1 MSEPLG
7 IEKLAL
13 RPSKLMVTSPA
24 SFARIPR
31 CDTSGEAEGCRL
43 TALDVGVGVAHED
56 TAVGGYRDE
65 LLGEEVEI
73 DPRHDGARVVIA
85 GSVEG
90 ALEALQ

>member
-13 RPSKLMVTSPA
+13 RPSKLIVTSPA

-31 CDTSGEAEGCRL
+31 VRSCAIRAGRQKDAGL

-56 TAVGGYRDE
+56 AAVGGYRDE
-65 LLGEEVEI
+65 LLREEVEI
-73 DPRHDGARVVIA
+73 DPP
-85 GSVEG
+85 S
-90 ALEALQ
+90 